1 MNFDT
6 SVESAAY
13 LSARGKIVLNAC
25 PGSGKTTC
33 IIRKLPL
40 LEAECR
46 DTYGDHAG
54 VVCLSFTNVAKNEIL
69 QRYKRVYRYSFRYPN
84 HVSTIDSFINHYITL
99 PYYNLFDSKF
109 ERPNIVDQASTID
122 RLIATTFES
131 KGKVYETIA
140 SPANRYKNKQ
150 GKPLYRSY
158 PPSTIC
164 IDVNG
169 NFSFNGKSPD
179 PKTVDLTEF
188 NKYAAA
194 VFTWKKKNG
203 FITSLD
209 SAYLALQLLNNHP
222 QIGTWLVRRFPY
234 ILIDEAQDN
243 SEIQHAI
250 FDKLLDLGLKNL
262 ELIGDPYQS
271 LYEWRDAKPQ
281 LFASKYTNSAW
292 TGLLLTDN
300 RRSVQRIINFFSI
313 IRCTSDVRI
322 SSLNVEDK
330 DLAILVYRYT
340 DHNMKLIVA
349 DFETRCIIHQF
360 RENHIVVR
368 GKKLLHKMIGEG
380 SEIAPWKDTFPYRIL
395 TIKYLFELNSVKD
408 AINELRKLFLNILHP
423 GIKYSEMQILI
434 REAKEDISLNARLYE
449 YLYKIPPTNKSLLNW
464 SAACIQSMNDHFD
477 IDVSDFFIFKKM
489 IKGFK
494 MADLKNELVDSYFN
508 KPATSNQNIPV
519 STIHQIKGATLDA
532 LLYFLDETGAG
543 ESVGLNSF
551 ISSISFPSEKQRMIY
566 VACSRPRQ
574 LLAIGVPAKT
584 TEKELRTK
592 FGNEIEIVTL

>member
-1 MNFDT
+1 MIFDN
-6 SVESAAY
+6 SEESTAY
-13 LSARGKIVLNAC
+13 LNARGKVVLNAC

-33 IIRKLPL
+33 IIRKLSL
-40 LEAECR
+40 LEAECKNK
-46 DTYGDHAG
+46 YGEHTG
-54 VVCLSFTNVAKNEIL
+54 IVCLSFTNVAKNEIL
-69 QRYKRVYRYSFRYPN
+69 QRYRKVYGYNFRYPN
-84 HVSTIDSFINHYITL
+84 HVSTIDSFINQYITL
-99 PYYNLFDSKF
+99 PYYNLIDNKF
-109 ERPNIVDQASTID
+109 ERPNIIDQANIID

-131 KGKVYETIA
+131 EGKVYETIA

-158 PPSTIC
+158 APSTIC
-164 IDVNG
+164 IDVKG
-169 NFSFNGKSPD
+169 NFSFNGKIPD
-179 PKTVDLTEF
+179 PKTVDLAEF
-188 NKYAAA
+188 NKYATA
-194 VFTWKKKNG
+194 VFAWKKKNG

-209 SAYLALQLLNNHP
+209 SAYLALQLLNNYP
-222 QIGTWLVRRFPY
+222 QIGIWLVTRFPY
-234 ILIDEAQDN
+234 IIIDEAQDN

-281 LFASKYTNSAW
+281 LFANKYTSSSW

-313 IRCTSDVRI
+313 IRCATDVPI
-322 SSLNVEDK
+322 SSMNVEDRN
-330 DLAILVYRYT
+330 LAILVYRYT
-340 DHNMKLIVA
+340 DHNMKLIVG
-349 DFETRCIIHQF
+349 DFETRCINHQF
-360 RENHIVVR
+360 LENHIVVR

-395 TIKYLFELNSVKD
+395 AVKHLFELNSVKD
-408 AINELRKLFLNILHP
+408 AINELRKLFLNMLHP
-423 GIKYSEMQILI
+423 GMKYPEMQILI
-434 REAKEDISLNARLYE
+434 REVKEDVAINARLYE
-449 YLYKIPPTNKSLLNW
+449 YLYKIPPTNQSLLNW
-464 SAACIQSMNDHFD
+464 STACIQSMNDHFG
-477 IDVSDFFIFKKM
+477 IDVTDFFIFKKL

-494 MADLKNELVDSYFN
+494 MVDLKNELVDSYFN
-508 KPATSNQNIPV
+508 KAATNSQNIPV

-551 ISSISFPSEKQRMIY
+551 VSTTSFPNEKQRMIY
-566 VACSRPRQ
+566 VACSRPKQ
-574 LLAIGVPAKT
+574 LLAIGVPSKT

-592 FGNEIEIVTL
+592 FGNEIEILTL